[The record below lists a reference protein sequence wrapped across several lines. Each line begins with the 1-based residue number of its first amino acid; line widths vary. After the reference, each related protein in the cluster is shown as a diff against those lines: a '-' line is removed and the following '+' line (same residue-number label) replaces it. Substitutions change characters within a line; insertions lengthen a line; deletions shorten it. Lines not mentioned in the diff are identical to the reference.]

1 MTFNE
6 QELVKIAKATSGIFK
21 RSARR
26 AVSRALK
33 AITPKIEAAKAL
45 PDDEREAAIKALV
58 NQATEARH
66 RALQMGANS
75 YSHPEWAAAAAC
87 ESWLHELAGGTMEGL
102 AAVERVIVK
111 LRDG

>member
-6 QELVKIAKATSGIFK
+6 QELLKIAQATSGMFK
-21 RSARR
+21 RTARR
-26 AVSRALK
+26 AVSQALK
-33 AITPKIEAAKAL
+33 TMTPKIEAAKAL
-45 PDDEREAAIKALV
+45 SDDERETAIKSLV

-66 RALQMGANS
+66 RALQRGANS

-87 ESWLHELAGGTMEGL
+87 ESWLHELAGGTKEGL

-111 LRDG
+111 LRDR